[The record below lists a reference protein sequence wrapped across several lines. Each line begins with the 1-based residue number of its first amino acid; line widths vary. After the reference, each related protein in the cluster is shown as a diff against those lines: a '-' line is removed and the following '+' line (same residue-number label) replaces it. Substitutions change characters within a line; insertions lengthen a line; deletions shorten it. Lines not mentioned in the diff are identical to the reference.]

1 VDIRHLASRNATTV
15 LSEEPPIVLVRQFAS
30 AELVARLLRF
40 FEAKARRSRP
50 IAQIC
55 FAATQYGH
63 DHAVEVLSATASAQT
78 VADLREVTVDSGL
91 ARCAAVA
98 ASAAAGLAKSST
110 LVVER
115 GSSALVAELEERLSA
130 VLRHPAKFHLPGT
143 QFIEYAMFTQR
154 CDAQ

>member
-143 QFIEYAMFTQR
+143 QFIEYAVFTQC